1 MLIRVA
7 DAVKRYHVSRS
18 TIMRR
23 IDNGT
28 LTKHTLPDSTKLML
42 DIDQLDR
49 LFTLRTSRATPES
62 EAPSCDAVIEPVL
75 PSGMAQR
82 LVPHPAELY
91 AAAYRAMHAPRLPR
105 LWARRSSSGQRLV

>member
-28 LTKHTLPDSTKLML
+28 LTKHTAPDSTKLML
-42 DIDQLDR
+42 NIDQLDR
-49 LFTLRTSRATPES
+49 LFTQRTPRTTTESKEPSR
-62 EAPSCDAVIEPVL
+62 DAVIEPVL

-82 LVPHPAELY
+82 LVPHPNELH

-105 LWARRSSSGQRLV
+105 LWARR